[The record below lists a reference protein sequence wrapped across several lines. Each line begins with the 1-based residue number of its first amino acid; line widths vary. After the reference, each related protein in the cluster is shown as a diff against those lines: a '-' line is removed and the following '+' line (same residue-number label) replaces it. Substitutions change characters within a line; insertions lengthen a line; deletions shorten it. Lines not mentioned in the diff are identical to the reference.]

1 MTEQVEVT
9 KTRIEIPTDNYQK
22 TRSANGSISRHN
34 GDVVAAA
41 LAGLTLDEVYSLASE
56 VVSTEAKPFTVAD
69 LNAKYEHLNAG
80 QQRMNLGNRI
90 RGAVN
95 KMNKAEEGSGDTY
108 LTTMAE
114 PLRDAV
120 EAREQEATAAKATK
134 QAEREAA
141 AAEKAAKKESAK
153 AETNSSDEE
162 E

>member
-1 MTEQVEVT
+1 MTEQVA
-9 KTRIEIPTDNYQK
+9 KTRIEIPTENYQK
-22 TRSANGSISRHN
+22 TRSANGSMSRHN
-34 GDVVAAA
+34 GDVVAAS

-69 LNAKYEHLNAG
+69 LTAKYEHLNAG

-95 KMNKAEEGSGDTY
+95 KMNKAEDGSGDAY
-108 LTTMAE
+108 LTTVAE

-120 EAREQEATAAKATK
+120 DAREQEVAAAKAAK
-134 QAEREAA
+134 QAEREKL
-141 AAEKAAKKESAK
+141 AAEKAAAK
-153 AETNSSDEE
+153 AQKGSSDEE